1 MRRREFITLLGGATV
16 WPVVARA
23 QVSAKRPTIAWLS
36 AATAQL
42 SASFLENFLRG
53 MRELGYVEGRNFDML
68 YRYTDGYQE
77 RLPALTEE
85 VIRLKP
91 DVILAP
97 AVISAVA
104 ARKVTSTIPIVSPAL
119 ADAVHLG
126 LIASEARPGGNVTG
140 IEPYVAG
147 LPAKQIEFAREIV
160 PGASKIGLL
169 TNLMDPKAP
178 AQAMELEASARTAK
192 INTISVDANH
202 PDDLDGG
209 FRLLS
214 DEKVDVVIVLQTSMF
229 LTYSRKIAASA
240 LERRLPTVY
249 GYREHVIDGGLISY
263 GVDLRWC
270 YYRGAYFVDRMPRGT
285 APGDLP
291 IEFPTKMF
299 LSINLKDG
307 KRVGH
312 PGAAD
317 PGRPRRR
324 GDRVRRREFIT
335 LIGSTAIAWPLAAD
349 AQERMRRVGVLMNT
363 TAEEPEAQ
371 SYLAAFQQGMQE
383 LGWSIGRN
391 LRVDLRWGG
400 GDAELIRRY
409 AAELAALSP
418 DVMLAAGGP
427 IVSALP
433 GGASRTVPSYSRV
446 DPIRSA
452 R

>member
-85 VIRLKP
+85 VIQLKP

-270 YYRGAYFVDRMPRGT
+270 YYRGAYFVDRVATRDCSRRL
-285 APGDLP
+285 ANRVSDENVSFHQSQDRQGD
-291 IEFPTKMF
+291 
-299 LSINLKDG
+299 
-307 KRVGH
+307 
-312 PGAAD
+312 
-317 PGRPRRR
+317 RPRR
-324 GDRVRRREFIT
+324 
-335 LIGSTAIAWPLAAD
+335 AA
-349 AQERMRRVGVLMNT
+349 
-363 TAEEPEAQ
+363 
-371 SYLAAFQQGMQE
+371 YCC
-383 LGWSIGRN
+383 
-391 LRVDLRWGG
+391 LRAPTR
-400 GDAELIRRY
+400 
-409 AAELAALSP
+409 
-418 DVMLAAGGP
+418 
-427 IVSALP
+427 
-433 GGASRTVPSYSRV
+433 
-446 DPIRSA
+446 
-452 R
+452 

>member
-270 YYRGAYFVDRMPRGT
+270 YYRGAYFVDRILRGT

-299 LSINLKDG
+299 LSINLK
-307 KRVGH
+307 
-312 PGAAD
+312 
-317 PGRPRRR
+317 
-324 GDRVRRREFIT
+324 
-335 LIGSTAIAWPLAAD
+335 TA
-349 AQERMRRVGVLMNT
+349 
-363 TAEEPEAQ
+363 
-371 SYLAAFQQGMQE
+371 
-383 LGWSIGRN
+383 
-391 LRVDLRWGG
+391 
-400 GDAELIRRY
+400 
-409 AAELAALSP
+409 
-418 DVMLAAGGP
+418 
-427 IVSALP
+427 SALGIP
-433 GGASRTVPSYSRV
+433 VQ
-446 DPIRSA
+446 PILVA
-452 R
+452 RADEVIE

>member
-85 VIRLKP
+85 VIQLKP

-160 PGASKIGLL
+160 PGAEQDRTFDQFDGPEGPRPSNGIGGVKENGQNQHNFGSMP
-169 TNLMDPKAP
+169 TIP
-178 AQAMELEASARTAK
+178 
-192 INTISVDANH
+192 TISTA
-202 PDDLDGG
+202 G
-209 FRLLS
+209 FGCS
-214 DEKVDVVIVLQTSMF
+214 E
-229 LTYSRKIAASA
+229 
-240 LERRLPTVY
+240 
-249 GYREHVIDGGLISY
+249 
-263 GVDLRWC
+263 
-270 YYRGAYFVDRMPRGT
+270 
-285 APGDLP
+285 
-291 IEFPTKMF
+291 
-299 LSINLKDG
+299 
-307 KRVGH
+307 
-312 PGAAD
+312 
-317 PGRPRRR
+317 
-324 GDRVRRREFIT
+324 
-335 LIGSTAIAWPLAAD
+335 
-349 AQERMRRVGVLMNT
+349 
-363 TAEEPEAQ
+363 
-371 SYLAAFQQGMQE
+371 
-383 LGWSIGRN
+383 
-391 LRVDLRWGG
+391 
-400 GDAELIRRY
+400 
-409 AAELAALSP
+409 
-418 DVMLAAGGP
+418 
-427 IVSALP
+427 
-433 GGASRTVPSYSRV
+433 
-446 DPIRSA
+446 
-452 R
+452 